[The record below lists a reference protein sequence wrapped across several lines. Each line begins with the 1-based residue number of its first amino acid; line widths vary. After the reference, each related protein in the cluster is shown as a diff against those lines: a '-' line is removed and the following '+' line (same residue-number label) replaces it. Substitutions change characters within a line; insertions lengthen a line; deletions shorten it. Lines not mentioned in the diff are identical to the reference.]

1 MPVSAVLGHED
12 GTAPSLIRF
21 VVTPIVGLHLQR
33 IGQHK
38 AHALVAV
45 LVDDAFGAAVL
56 EVHPVEVHADGQL
69 YGTGTSAV
77 AAEIGA
83 PQLQLAPVPRLLRR
97 VGVHLLI

>member
-33 IGQHK
+33 VGKHI

-56 EVHPVEVHADGQL
+56 EMHPVEVPMDRQL
-69 YGTGTSAV
+69 YSTGAGAVGTEVS
-77 AAEIGA
+77 A
-83 PQLQLAPVPRLLRR
+83 PQLQFASVPRLLRR